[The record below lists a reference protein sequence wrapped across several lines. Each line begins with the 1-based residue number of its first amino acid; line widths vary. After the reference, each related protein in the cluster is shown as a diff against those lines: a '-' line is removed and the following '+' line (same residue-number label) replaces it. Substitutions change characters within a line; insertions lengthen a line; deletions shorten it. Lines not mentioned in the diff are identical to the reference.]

1 MLLLH
6 NCLFGLNVFTE
17 LGTKL
22 LFLLIKKNPCKNKHQ
37 KVASQASVKS
47 SFLTL
52 YVQFLCKS
60 FVSVQSIKN
69 YISGVKNLHSYTE
82 NKFPQK
88 DTFQLNLIL
97 KVLSRLNPHCPKQAS
112 PITPDILL

>member
-1 MLLLH
+1 MFFCFFWGFQSLPSA
-6 NCLFGLNVFTE
+6 V
-17 LGTKL
+17 
-22 LFLLIKKNPCKNKHQ
+22 
-37 KVASQASVKS
+37 KV
-47 SFLTL
+47 LTL

-97 KVLSRLNPHCPKQAS
+97 KGLSRLNHIVQNKRHR
-112 PITPDILL
+112 LLPTYY